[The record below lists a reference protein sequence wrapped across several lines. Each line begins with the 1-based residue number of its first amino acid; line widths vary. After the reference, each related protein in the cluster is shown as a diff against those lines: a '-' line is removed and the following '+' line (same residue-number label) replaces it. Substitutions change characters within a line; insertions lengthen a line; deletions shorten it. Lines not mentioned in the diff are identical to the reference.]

1 MKKTVKNGK
10 KAMKSV
16 PKTSKVAEKKLAVA
30 KRAEAPATTEAKA
43 ATSGASQEAA
53 LVLHG
58 TGVVKA
64 PPPFAIDASMEQ
76 LIRDDLTRADIGF
89 FSMLRAGLG
98 LLVIKEWNEHGSW
111 EHRLQEIAGAHRT
124 PRTLRRYMQHAQDR
138 CVAVGITPAEAWLDA
153 RDVDVTQVRGLMLEA
168 GGDQRLLAA
177 DGTDE
182 AEETEEQGDTEVTE
196 KATEKPTNIFAQMV
210 LSYIDMQL
218 DKKAKKKEVAP
229 VAPVTDQQRTDAAID
244 KAAKI
249 VAELTDW
256 LADGSWGLLGD
267 DELESAMSAIRTI
280 ADRLREDYNQRIANV
295 TRRRN

>member
-1 MKKTVKNGK
+1 MKKKQSN

-16 PKTSKVAEKKLAVA
+16 PKARKVAEKKSAVA
-30 KRAEAPATTEAKA
+30 KKAKAPTATEAAAATT
-43 ATSGASQEAA
+43 GASQEAA
-53 LVLHG
+53 LVLRSADA
-58 TGVVKA
+58 VKA

-111 EHRLQEIAGAHRT
+111 EHRLQEIAGAHRSA
-124 PRTLRRYMQHAQDR
+124 RTMQRYMKHAQDR

-153 RDVDVTQVRGLMLEA
+153 RDIDVTTMRGRMLEA
-168 GGDQRLLAA
+168 GEAQRLLAA
-177 DGTDE
+177 DGADE
-182 AEETEEQGDTEVTE
+182 AEETDGQGEAE
-196 KATEKPTNIFAQMV
+196 ATVEKPTNIFAQMV

-229 VAPVTDQQRTDAAID
+229 VAPLTDQQRTDAAID
-244 KAAKI
+244 RAAKI